1 MSSQC
6 IISVSSFPF
15 DTQECSTTIGSW
27 TYSRNKINITYSQPN
42 ADLSHFI
49 ENGEWLVESALLHN
63 SRKYYEYYGEEKL
76 PSADVILTLKIKR
89 LTSQYYWIN
98 IIAPSTI
105 IWVLTLL
112 SFILPSDN
120 GERVTLVVSA
130 LVALSV
136 YMLIASSFL
145 PVTSEAVPILGI
157 YYLVV
162 FITTALCLF
171 ATCWTLKLR
180 NMTSPMEQKYEHRI
194 KKLQNC
200 LDCLWNLPHRFFGCL
215 CNPCHHAC
223 CCNNNKEATPP
234 PDIEFNAIG
243 RKTKDKTG
251 SSQEP
256 NTEDTNSPNQG
267 GGQESNTGDTNS
279 LNQGGGKA
287 SNTEDTNSL
296 NQGGGQES
304 NTEDTN
310 SLNQGGGQESN
321 TGDTNSLNQGGGEE
335 SNTEDTNSLN
345 QGGGKASNAG
355 DRKLRSDEEE
365 LAKKWKMAAECFDRF
380 FLLGFIVVYLSIFF
394 IFFVFL

>member
-89 LTSQYYWIN
+89 LAKYYSVN

-120 GERVTLVVSA
+120 GERVTLVISA

-145 PVTSEAVPILGI
+145 PVTSEAVPILGR
-157 YYLVV
+157 YYLAV

-180 NMTSPMEQKYEHRI
+180 NRTSQMGPKYENCI
-194 KKLQNC
+194 KFLQIF
-200 LDCLWNLPHRFFGCL
+200 LDPFL
-215 CNPCHHAC
+215 CC
-223 CCNNNKEATPP
+223 CCNITSRNRLLSYCKKNEGTPQ
-234 PDIEFNAIG
+234 IESG
-243 RKTKDKTG
+243 DPSLKTKPGNEKGTALNEIG
-251 SSQEP
+251 KKGHSKGETSSH
-256 NTEDTNSPNQG
+256 NQAG
-267 GGQESNTGDTNS
+267 GGQLLSNE
-279 LNQGGGKA
+279 
-287 SNTEDTNSL
+287 EDF
-296 NQGGGQES
+296 
-304 NTEDTN
+304 
-310 SLNQGGGQESN
+310 
-321 TGDTNSLNQGGGEE
+321 
-335 SNTEDTNSLN
+335 
-345 QGGGKASNAG
+345 
-355 DRKLRSDEEE
+355 
-365 LAKKWKMAAECFDRF
+365 AKKWKIAAKVLDRL
-380 FLLGFIVVYLSIFF
+380 FLCLFVVTYFF
-394 IFFVFL
+394 IFLSFLVF